1 VEEGIKMLGITE
13 THSSTQS
20 RSLHTTVDSVV
31 VSVSA
36 TQYDQAPW
44 GKPQCYVGASRAFT
58 EDEWRAILNAVTTL
72 FEAYAARFP
81 EGA

>member
-1 VEEGIKMLGITE
+1 MEGSAKILDITE
-13 THSSTQS
+13 TRSSTKS
-20 RSLHTTVDSVV
+20 RSVQTTVDGVM

-58 EDEWRAILNAVTTL
+58 EDEWHAILNAVTTL